1 MLILSFLVLWRYHG
15 TILFHNMF
23 YVFGHRCVCVCIP
36 CHLSSD
42 LHEWLLYCCSLHI
55 YIYTHIY
62 IHIHV
67 YLYLSSFIVVIGFK
81 NFRLTCVWLLY
92 CCSLQAVWVAIVEV
106 ICLLDIDSMAV
117 DQSVKSGCRTLT
129 FTYQKKKEK
138 TYVCLS
144 LHAYDMAHLT
154 VTDFRWLFPFCSPLT
169 VYHNYYRIYVSYI
182 YIYILWHVCY

>member
-1 MLILSFLVLWRYHG
+1 MMYAYTIFSGVVAVSWNNPFPQYVLCFWAS
-15 TILFHNMF
+15 
-23 YVFGHRCVCVCIP
+23 VCVCVCIP

-92 CCSLQAVWVAIVEV
+92 CCSLQAV
-106 ICLLDIDSMAV
+106 
-117 DQSVKSGCRTLT
+117 
-129 FTYQKKKEK
+129 
-138 TYVCLS
+138 
-144 LHAYDMAHLT
+144 
-154 VTDFRWLFPFCSPLT
+154 
-169 VYHNYYRIYVSYI
+169 
-182 YIYILWHVCY
+182 